1 MRSISKLV
9 KLNRVYC
16 SVSTN
21 VTIMIPNAEIYV
33 VVTRPLAS
41 IAAHATINA
50 HGVAH
55 VAFINAIPTVNMPK
69 TMNSLVS
76 VAKSVS
82 NAPMTML
89 PSASILTT
97 DLNKTATQRV
107 TIFQSTA

>member
-21 VTIMIPNAEIYV
+21 VTITIPNAEICV

-41 IAAHATINA
+41 TAAHVTINA
-50 HGVAH
+50 HGAAH
-55 VAFINAIPTVNMPK
+55 VASINVIPTVNMPK

-97 DLNKTATQRV
+97 DLNKTAIQRV
-107 TIFQSTA
+107 MIFQSTA